1 MLLNRIKTFLLIAL
15 VITNI
20 SLGIS
25 CYSLLQRANSGY
37 GQLIDRSIPIMSD
50 LHEITLTVMRSYR
63 IASQALRTN
72 DSNEQQRLLIE
83 AKALEHKSALVREH
97 FQAAPDLVNGEAID
111 TQVEMVA
118 KIYHMNL
125 EQYGSL
131 VDAGKLAEAERYR
144 TDVLRSSADDYFETL
159 EKRVADVEK
168 IAGRLRSEIAKSQ
181 THWGRVGLAVGGW
194 PLWAGFL
201 GLIATAIMMIALLV
215 SVFFP
220 HFGKTQAS

>member
-20 SLGIS
+20 GLGIS

-131 VDAGKLAEAERYR
+131 VD
-144 TDVLRSSADDYFETL
+144 VLRSSADDYFEVL

-181 THWGRVGLAVGGW
+181 TLWGRVGLAVGGW

-220 HFGKTQAS
+220 HFGKPQAS

>member
-20 SLGIS
+20 GLGIS

-50 LHEITLTVMRSYR
+50 LHEITLSVMRSFR
-63 IASQALRTN
+63 SASLAIRTT
-72 DSNEQQRLLIE
+72 DPKEQQRLLNE
-83 AKALEHKSALVREH
+83 ARALEHKSALLRNH
-97 FQAAPDLVNGEAID
+97 YQAAPDLVNGEAID
-111 TQVEMVA
+111 TQVEKVA
-118 KIYHMNL
+118 KSYHDNL
-125 EQYGSL
+125 SHYGSL
-131 VDAGKLAEAERYR
+131 LDAGKLAEAEIYR
-144 TDVLRSSADDYFETL
+144 TDVLRGSADNYYEVL
-159 EKRVADVEK
+159 EKRVADVEV
-168 IAGRLRSEIAKSQ
+168 IAARLRTEIAINQ

-201 GLIATAIMMIALLV
+201 GLIATAVMMIALLV

-220 HFGKTQAS
+220 QFGKPQAS